1 MVTPTPTPTP
11 TPTLTP
17 TSGPGVE
24 ILDPKHPDASDCES
38 EKLNP
43 MKCLRFDVEKLPLF
57 LSELEIDR
65 LNNYLAEKFQLN
77 YLQKKTIRLVIES
90 FEKLEIFSENIA
102 LWSVAIQLLKY
113 VRLHTSI
120 FSDVAYMKIYLIA
133 CVQLTQK
140 YYVDDSLEN
149 PTVAKKLGVHCF
161 HLKKCERDILTIL
174 GHRLPFDFLEKKVET
189 FSNDMIMRRGKRKM
203 EYCR

>member
-1 MVTPTPTPTP
+1 MMGKETPTPTVTTTP
-11 TPTLTP
+11 TVTAA
-17 TSGPGVE
+17 SGHGVE
-24 ILDPKHPDASDCES
+24 ILDPKHSDARDREP

-43 MKCLRFDVEKLPLF
+43 KCRPFDVKKLPPF

-65 LNNYLAEKFQLN
+65 LNNYLAKKFQLN
-77 YLQKKTIRLVIES
+77 CLQKKTIRLVIES
-90 FEKLEIFSENIA
+90 FEKLEIFSDNIA

-113 VRLHTSI
+113 VHLHTSI

-174 GHRLPFDFLEKKVET
+174 DHRLPIDFIEKKVET
-189 FSNDMIMRRGKRKM
+189 FFNDMIMRRAKRKL
-203 EYCR
+203 E